1 MKKAF
6 TFLSI
11 SCFLVLSS
19 ATKIIAQATTK
30 EITDNFFLL
39 FQKTPDKAIEYAFS
53 TNKWMEQKPEVV
65 TQVKTQ
71 LKGLTDMLGDCYGY
85 DLISDNSITENLREI
100 KYLIR
105 YDREPLRFTFL
116 LYKPKDKWEV
126 LNFSFNENMDKE
138 IEEAEKTK

>member
-6 TFLSI
+6 AILLVSLFLILTSVTDM
-11 SCFLVLSS
+11 L
-19 ATKIIAQATTK
+19 AQATTK
-30 EITDNFFLL
+30 EITDSFFQL
-39 FQKTPDKAIEYAFS
+39 FQKTPGKAIEYAFS

-85 DLISDNSITENLREI
+85 DLISDNSISENLREI

-138 IEEAEKTK
+138 IEAAQKTK